1 MRLDP
6 SILARIQFAFTVS
19 FHIIFP
25 TMSIGLASFLA
36 VIEALWLKTKNPT
49 YLQIYRFWLNIFAM
63 GFGIGVVTGIVL
75 SFEFG
80 LGFARFAQMAGP
92 AIGPLIALEG
102 LTAFFLEAGFLG
114 IMLFGF
120 DRVGPQ
126 LHFFATCMV
135 AVGTLLSAS
144 WILSANSWMQ
154 TPAGVAIHDGQLT
167 VVNWRHV
174 LMNPSWP
181 YRLPHMLTAAY
192 LTASFMV
199 AGVGAWYLLRDKH
212 LAFAR
217 RTVALGTTFATVL
230 IAGQV
235 FIGDIVYGTMLK
247 HQPSKMQAAE
257 GFWEK
262 ESASPAAYYWVIL
275 PAQKEQRNRFA
286 LGIPYLGSI
295 WLTHS
300 LHGRVEGLKNTP
312 RGAQPIMGMVFYG
325 FRIMYGIAILM
336 FAVATA
342 SLWLRWKRRLFTTS
356 WFLRLLVAM
365 TPSGIL
371 ATLGGWYLAETGR
384 QPWVIFGMLRTI
396 DAVSPV
402 PAQTLLAT
410 LVAFVCIYTFFMTA
424 FLIVVVRIIQRGPK
438 SASIHA
444 EASGSLKNALRQQV
458 LDRANANAAGGRE
471 NDGHAS

>member
-1 MRLDP
+1 MTLDP
-6 SILARIQFAFTVS
+6 SVLARIQFAFTVS

-80 LGFARFAQMAGP
+80 LGFARFAQTAGP
-92 AIGPLIALEG
+92 AIGPLIGLEV

-120 DRVGPQ
+120 NRVGPK
-126 LHFFATCMV
+126 LHFVATCMV

-199 AGVGAWYLLRDKH
+199 AGVGAWYLLRGKH
-212 LAFAR
+212 QEFAR
-217 RTVALGTTFATVL
+217 RTVALGTAFATVL

-247 HQPSKMQAAE
+247 YQPSKMQAAE

-262 ESASPAAYYWVIL
+262 QSQSPAPYYWFIV
-275 PAQKEQRNRFA
+275 PDQKDQRNRFA
-286 LGIPYLGSI
+286 LATPYLGSI

-300 LHGRVEGLKNTP
+300 LKGRVEGLKNTP
-312 RGAQPIMGMVFYG
+312 RELQPRMVLVFYA
-325 FRIMYGIAILM
+325 FRIMYCLAMLM
-336 FAVATA
+336 FAMGVA
-342 SLWLRWKRRLFTTS
+342 SLWLRFRGALFNS
-356 WFLRLLVAM
+356 RWFLWMLVFM
-365 TPSGIL
+365 SPSGII
-371 ATLGGWYLAETGR
+371 ATLAGWYVAETGR
-384 QPWVIFGMLRTI
+384 QPWVIFGILKTV

-402 PAQTLLAT
+402 PSQALLSTLI
-410 LVAFVCIYTFFMTA
+410 AFVCVLCHLHNCLRDLYIPDYSPRACGSSCLRRSVWFYKE
-424 FLIVVVRIIQRGPK
+424 RIP
-438 SASIHA
+438 AA
-444 EASGSLKNALRQQV
+444 CARQSETV
-458 LDRANANAAGGRE
+458 GG
-471 NDGHAS
+471 